1 MPTAPVRQHR
11 RELIQLVPSVMRC
24 LPIPVPGRRAFRF
37 APLLFSLNL
46 ATGIASKFHF
56 QQLISHATI
65 HCHNQNAQKHQWC
78 IYRARHE
85 RRNRHTVALQPR
97 YHQRRHAR
105 ARTLPRA
112 LWCRPQTCRRFEH
125 DVSRRA
131 PSVTRYGAL
140 ALSGVGRT
148 RLPYALIF
156 PLQRRPCLFRAIIS
170 LHYAQTSL
178 RASPKRFTH
187 RHALEFTA
195 SPPHTLWPSYGR
207 GQSRKPQGTHQK
219 GIRQTHV
226 QVKEMRANAFLQ
238 L

>member
-85 RRNRHTVALQPR
+85 RRSRHAVALQPR
-97 YHQRRHAR
+97 YHQWRHAR

-112 LWCRPQTCRRFEH
+112 LWRRPQTRRRFEH
-125 DVSRRA
+125 DVPRRQA
-131 PSVTRYGAL
+131 GIILHCSHHDSTIQRIGLIGA
-140 ALSGVGRT
+140 S
-148 RLPYALIF
+148 
-156 PLQRRPCLFRAIIS
+156 LFS
-170 LHYAQTSL
+170 LCCCSFNFAT
-178 RASPKRFTH
+178 
-187 RHALEFTA
+187 
-195 SPPHTLWPSYGR
+195 
-207 GQSRKPQGTHQK
+207 
-219 GIRQTHV
+219 
-226 QVKEMRANAFLQ
+226 
-238 L
+238 